1 MCTRAEKNHLDPTH
15 SPTQL
20 NMSASVID
28 AFKNLQLQK
37 VGEISDHQM
46 VFDISYQYLSK
57 VKDFQDLD
65 SYHRSLVA
73 LINLDKF
80 HRAVQ
85 LVNEVPSEVHLEFPL
100 EKAYVYYRTGH
111 ADLVEEVFQTTS
123 ALPDVNEL
131 LLRAL
136 KHVVAQSRY
145 QRGDFSGAL
154 EIYQQLAQDNEYDRE
169 LDLACNEKAVFSQ
182 IYVRRDGKEPR
193 APSGLVSDT
202 YDAVYNDGLIALAK
216 GELSNSQNLLEKA
229 TALCKKQLGDIDT
242 EQEEIELELAP
253 IQIAL
258 AFIYQLRGEKEE
270 AVKLLNS
277 IKVEDSLIQFLVK
290 NNLHSLGFDLDN
302 VNFIARDV
310 QYEHH
315 LHTLRNRLTKFQLMT
330 VIKNHLLISYQSN
343 TLSKKSSFLLGP
355 GAKRYAEHW
364 QGDLSLAIYKLLLK
378 LDIKAGD
385 FESQMSLVVR
395 KVARYVKQNLAP
407 EKMDDLA
414 YAAALLLIQIS
425 GKSTHYDYALQVIE
439 EFLTEGG
446 DKSLNVMILFYNW
459 GIFRRHHGENST
471 HQWDRFNRGYFH
483 VDTLTRALSS
493 DLSNA
498 ESYNYA
504 RGLAFRLMA
513 TEEECAQKVFADL
526 ASADPTDKLVQGVV
540 AGDNSGFADI
550 NQYASE
556 KEVSD
561 LISIDLPSLIPPPPE
576 KFPHVLHRPLKRSAK
591 KLPRFSK
598 RKVYKADGEFNA
610 KDLDAERWLPM
621 KLRSY
626 YKPTKKNRKKVGGHQ
641 GAIEQ
646 SPAPLGGSKKSRK
659 GAK

>member
-1 MCTRAEKNHLDPTH
+1 MHTSGKKSPIPTH

-20 NMSASVID
+20 TMSASVID

-37 VGEISDHQM
+37 VDEISDHQT

-100 EKAYVYYRTGH
+100 EKAYVYYRTGR
-111 ADLVEEVFQTTS
+111 ADLVEEVFKSTS
-123 ALPDVNEL
+123 ALSEVNDL

-145 QRGDFSGAL
+145 QRGDFTGAL

-182 IYVRRDGKEPR
+182 LYVRWDGKEPR

-216 GELSNSQNLLEKA
+216 GELANSRELLEKA
-229 TALCKKQLGDIDT
+229 AALCRKQLGDIDT

-258 AFIYQLRGEKEE
+258 AYIHQLKGEKEQ
-270 AVKLLNS
+270 AVNLLQS
-277 IKVEDSLIQFLVK
+277 IKVEDPLTQFLVK
-290 NNLHSLGFDLDN
+290 NNLHSLEPDSDN

-315 LHTLRNRLTKFQLMT
+315 LHILRNRLTKFQLMT

-343 TLSKKSSFLLGP
+343 TLSKKSSYLLGL

-364 QGDLSLAIYKLLLK
+364 EGDLTVAMYKLLLK
-378 LDIKAGD
+378 LDIKSSD
-385 FESQMSLVVR
+385 FESHVTPTVR
-395 KVARYVKQNLAP
+395 KLLKFVKMRLAS
-407 EKMDDLA
+407 EEIDDLA
-414 YAAALLLIQIS
+414 YVAVLLLMQIS
-425 GKSTHYDYALQVIE
+425 TVSRRYDFTSLVIHK
-439 EFLTEGG
+439 FLNEGG
-446 DKSLNVMILFYNW
+446 DKLFILRTLFHNWINFRNHCDIVNWPMIWHDVSRILD
-459 GIFRRHHGENST
+459 I
-471 HQWDRFNRGYFH
+471 
-483 VDTLTRALSS
+483 TRDLLP

-498 ESYNYA
+498 EKLNYV
-504 RGLAFRLMA
+504 RGLAIGKAGLEDGA
-513 TEEECAQKVFADL
+513 GKLGADFA
-526 ASADPTDKLVQGVV
+526 STDPTDKLVHGVV
-540 AGDNSGFADI
+540 THDNSGFADI
-550 NQYASE
+550 NQFASE

-561 LISIDLPSLIPPPPE
+561 LINIELSTLLRAAPE
-576 KFPHVLHRPLKRSAK
+576 KVSHKPHMIVNPAK
-591 KLPRFSK
+591 KRKPRFSK
-598 RKVYKADGEFNA
+598 RKIYKANGEFNA

-626 YKPTKKNRKKVGGHQ
+626 YKPTKKNRKKVGGLQ
-641 GAIEQ
+641 GALEQ
-646 SPAPLGGSKKSRK
+646 SPAPLGGFKKSRK
-659 GAK
+659 GTK